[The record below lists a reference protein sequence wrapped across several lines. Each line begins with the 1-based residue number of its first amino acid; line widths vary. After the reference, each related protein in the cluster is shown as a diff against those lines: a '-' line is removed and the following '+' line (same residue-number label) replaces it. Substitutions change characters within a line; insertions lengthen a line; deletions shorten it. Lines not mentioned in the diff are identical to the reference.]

1 MLRQTRYD
9 SIDLAEFTML
19 GLKGAR
25 CQVQC
30 RDQDVYKVNELI
42 FFRSSAQLFICT
54 NYLGQTKE
62 LVCADL
68 KGNQRR
74 TAVDHD

>member
-25 CQVQC
+25 CRVQC

-62 LVCADL
+62 LVYTDL
-68 KGNQRR
+68 IKVYQR
-74 TAVDHD
+74 TTVDC